1 MEFQSRKVIILEDCK
16 FDWEWVD
23 LHEVAESW
31 EAGEELESIAKR
43 HAVSRRS
50 MFLALF
56 YLADE
61 KVISRPF
68 AYRIGSGTN
77 ESK

>member
-1 MEFQSRKVIILEDCK
+1 MQPQSRRVIILEDCK
-16 FDWEWVD
+16 FDWEWED
-23 LHEVAESW
+23 LQEVAESW

-56 YLADE
+56 YLADQ

-68 AYRIGSGTN
+68 AYRIGSESN